1 MAKLTANVDR
11 DRRDA
16 ENLKSLGWSVFTIW
30 ECQTRDA
37 EQIDQLFWQVVGRVE
52 VRLAGFDRKVQGFA
66 P

>member
-16 ENLKSLGWSVFTIW
+16 ESLKALGWSVFTIW

-37 EQIDQLFWQVVGRVE
+37 EQLDQLFWRIVGSGE
-52 VRLAGFDRKVQGFA
+52 GGLDGFDRKVQGFA